1 MGRKKIAIK
10 SIDDDRA
17 RQVPFSDKHIPSMYS
32 LHLGDLFKEKI
43 GPYEEGIRTF
53 CAL

>member
-17 RQVPFSDKHIPSMYS
+17 RQVQPRKLNISLISNNRSPSPNVNS
-32 LHLGDLFKEKI
+32 
-43 GPYEEGIRTF
+43 
-53 CAL
+53 A